1 VAVEQKFHNTSNEL
15 QHRLVSYQ
23 RLNILLLLV
32 AVVVVLG
39 LVLVAVVLVGCLQ
52 AHNL

>member
-1 VAVEQKFHNTSNEL
+1 VVEQKFHNTFNGL
-15 QHRLVSYQ
+15 QHKSVSCLL
-23 RLNILLLLV
+23 LNILLLLV

-39 LVLVAVVLVGCLQ
+39 LVAVVVVQAGCLQ